1 MSVRF
6 CPLLFGLLVIG
17 FTLPVVP
24 AVKEPGIGESPD
36 RGPAVLWRDPV
47 DITSRDLFF
56 GPGGRQHQPHGPY
69 TFVKEDLD
77 GTNPKFVLRDRDGV
91 KWKVKMGVEARP
103 ETVATRLVWAIGYC
117 ANEDYFLSSVR
128 AEGMPDHLQRGQKL
142 VAPDG
147 SVHNVRLKREDE
159 KKLGDWQWRSDPFAG
174 TREWNGLRVMM
185 AVLNN
190 WDLKD
195 DNNAIYQAG
204 DSERIYMVSDL
215 GASLGT
221 PAAAWPLI
229 RAKGN
234 LDSYRHSSFIRHTTA
249 TTVDFS
255 TPGRPEFVW
264 LVHPHDYATHLQMRW
279 IGKNIPRAD
288 ARWIGQLLARLSH
301 RQIEDAFRAAGY
313 SPADVQAFSAVV
325 ERRIALLADL

>member
-1 MSVRF
+1 MNVRF
-6 CPLLFGLLVIG
+6 CPLVFGLLVIG

-24 AVKEPGIGESPD
+24 AVKEPGIGESPG

-56 GPGGRQHQPHGPY
+56 GPGGRQHEPHGPY

-77 GTNPKFVLRDRDGV
+77 GTNPKFVVRDRDGV

-103 ETVATRLVWAIGYC
+103 ETVATRLVWAVGYC

-128 AEGMPDHLQRGQKL
+128 VEGMPDHLQRGKKW

-147 SVHNVRLKREDE
+147 SVQNVRLKREDE
-159 KKLGDWQWRSDPFAG
+159 KKLGDWRWRSDPFAG

-195 DNNAIYQAG
+195 DNNSVYQAE
-204 DSERIYMVSDL
+204 DSDRIYVVSDL

-221 PAAAWPLI
+221 PGAAWPLTK
-229 RAKGN
+229 AKGN
-234 LDSYRHSSFIRHTTA
+234 LDSYRHSGFIRHTTA

-255 TPGRPEFVW
+255 TPDRPELVW
-264 LVHPHDYATHLQMRW
+264 LFHPRDYATHLHMRW
-279 IGKNIPRAD
+279 IGKDIPRYAD
-288 ARWIGQLLARLSH
+288 KSTVDHYRGRHFPPAGFARR
-301 RQIEDAFRAAGY
+301 RALRRAM
-313 SPADVQAFSAVV
+313 ADF
-325 ERRIALLADL
+325 